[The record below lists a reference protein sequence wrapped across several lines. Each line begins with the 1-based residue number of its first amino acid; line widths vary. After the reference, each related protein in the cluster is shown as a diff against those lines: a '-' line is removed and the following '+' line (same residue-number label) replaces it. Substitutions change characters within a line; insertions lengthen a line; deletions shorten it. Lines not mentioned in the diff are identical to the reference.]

1 MSTLKVT
8 NIQSNGSGFNDVVS
22 FQNSVGTQNGTL
34 CRAWVNFN
42 GDLAGTK
49 PFTSSGGIRASFNVS
64 SITYNSNGTYTI
76 NFQSSMP
83 DINYCSCG
91 NFGLEDPTR
100 TYAERPGGIQITSMT
115 TNSIRLTPLV
125 CSASANTDPQVYAAP
140 YIHVSI
146 FR

>member
-22 FQNSVGTQNGTL
+22 FQNSTGTQNGTL

-42 GDLAGTK
+42 GALAGTK

-64 SITYNSNGTYTI
+64 SITYNTNGTYII
-76 NFQSSMP
+76 NFTNSMP

-91 NFGLEDPTR
+91 LFGEENPTGIA
-100 TYAERPGGIQITSMT
+100 AERPGGIQILSMST
-115 TNSIRLTPLV
+115 TSIRICAVV
-125 CSASANTDPQVYAAP
+125 CNGSTDTDPFAFQAP
-140 YIHVSI
+140 YVLISF